1 MYVMIPGAMFEA
13 TVAIWLIVKGI
24 DLSKQHLEGM
34 KENETT
40 DLATSNG

>member
-1 MYVMIPGAMFEA
+1 MYVIIPDTMFDF
-13 TVAIWLIVKGI
+13 VHDMVNRKGI